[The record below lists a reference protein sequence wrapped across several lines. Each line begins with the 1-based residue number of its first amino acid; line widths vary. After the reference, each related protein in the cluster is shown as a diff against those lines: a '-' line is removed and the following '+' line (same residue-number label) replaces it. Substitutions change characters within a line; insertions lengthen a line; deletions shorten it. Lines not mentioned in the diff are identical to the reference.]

1 MNFIKV
7 KYDYLEPCI
16 ATLNDKK
23 IKMNFI
29 DRVIYGYIVGWIEKG
44 KTFYMTDKQM
54 SKILKVPIS
63 TISKHLRRLEAFNWI
78 ERQTSPISYGGKYR
92 VDGSCEYSPYIN
104 FGCTYETALNYNNE
118 SNVDDGS
125 CEYNFT
131 DLNGDGNVN
140 ILDIVYIVN
149 AILITP

>member
-1 MNFIKV
+1 MKYRFIKL

-16 ATLNDKK
+16 ATLNGKK

-63 TISKHLRRLEAFNWI
+63 TISKHLKRLEVFNWI
-78 ERQTSPISYGGKYR
+78 ERQTSPIAVSYTHLTLPTNR
-92 VDGSCEYSPYIN
+92 EV
-104 FGCTYETALNYNNE
+104 
-118 SNVDDGS
+118 
-125 CEYNFT
+125 
-131 DLNGDGNVN
+131 
-140 ILDIVYIVN
+140 
-149 AILITP
+149 